1 MWHHVMRYAVL
12 FALSL
17 AIPVAA
23 AAQEKS
29 DALPTAG
36 LSAKHNWDGFYFGGH
51 VGFGGGNANAKVS
64 DATSMST
71 SNTFGGPIGGAHL
84 GYNVLLPSHI
94 LLGAEVDTT
103 FPNYIA
109 SNAVIASVATPQN
122 QIREELDYVA
132 TARGRLG
139 YVYGPW
145 LLYGTG
151 GVALMGSRFLNDLP
165 SGDEEKQ
172 LRSRVG
178 GVVGGGAEY
187 AFDRDW
193 RLRLEYLYGRFA
205 SANVAFPS
213 GATYA
218 STTDFNMVRLGLNRK
233 LNWSADADVERK
245 DDADGK
251 SPNWQIHGQTT
262 YIQQGYPNFHSPYEG
277 QNSLGGNAQT
287 KNTASGTAFL
297 GLQPWEGGEFFY
309 APELAQGFGLS
320 GTLGLGGFSNGEA
333 QKAGFPYPRYNTS
346 RLFFRQTFG
355 LGGEQESIEED
366 LIHFGGKTDVSR
378 LSFTVGRVFL
388 PDFIDNNAYADE
400 PRSGFLNWSIWAAG
414 AFDFP
419 ADQPGYSWGAFA
431 ELNQKD
437 WAVRAGYLLMPKVSN
452 SNYFDPD
459 VFGRGE
465 YLLETELRY
474 SLLSHPGKLRLI
486 GWVNPAYSGS
496 YADTLANPALNLDIS
511 QTRQGRVKYGA
522 VADFEQA
529 LSDEFGLFSRLS
541 WNNGKTEIMSFTDI
555 DASASFGGVL
565 NGNRWG
571 RPDDR
576 IGLAGAINA
585 LSADHRAFIAAGGLG
600 ILIGDGALNYHPE
613 KILETYYSYALQK
626 KMALTFD
633 YQFITNPAY
642 NADRGPVSIFSG
654 RLHAEF

>member
-1 MWHHVMRYAVL
+1 MRYA
-12 FALSL
+12 ALIALGL

-29 DALPTAG
+29 ATLPRKAADAPAKYDWEG
-36 LSAKHNWDGFYFGGH
+36 LYFGGH
-51 VGFGGGNANAKVS
+51 VGLGRGNANATVWDTTGAS
-64 DATSMST
+64 D
-71 SNTFGGPIGGAHL
+71 SNTFGGPIGGAQL

-94 LLGAEVDTT
+94 LLGAEVDAT

-122 QIREELDYVA
+122 QITEELDYVA
-132 TARGRLG
+132 TARGRIG

-151 GVALMGSRFLNDLP
+151 GIALMGSRFLNDLP
-165 SGDEEKQ
+165 SGDEQKQ
-172 LRSRVG
+172 LRSRFG
-178 GVVGGGAEY
+178 GVVGAGIEY
-187 AFDRDW
+187 AFDPNW
-193 RLRLEYLYGRFA
+193 TLRLEYLYGRFA
-205 SANVAFPS
+205 SANAAFPS
-213 GATYA
+213 GATYTSSA
-218 STTDFNMVRLGLNRK
+218 DFNMLRLGLNRK
-233 LNWSADADVERK
+233 LSGLGQVDFERK
-245 DDADGK
+245 DDAASK
-251 SPNWQIHGQTT
+251 SPDWQIHGQTT
-262 YIQQGYPNFHSPYEG
+262 YIQQGYPSFHSPYEG
-277 QNSLGGNAQT
+277 QNSLSGSAQT

-297 GLQPWEGGEFFY
+297 GVRPWQGGEFFY

-320 GTLGLGGFSNGEA
+320 ETLGLGGFSNGEA

-355 LGGEQESIEED
+355 LGGEKETIEED
-366 LIHFGGKTDVSR
+366 LIHFGGKVDVSR
-378 LSFTVGRVFL
+378 LSFMVGRVFV

-400 PRSGFLNWSIWAAG
+400 PRTGFLNWAIWAAG

-437 WAVRAGYLLMPKVSN
+437 WAVRAGYLLMPNESN
-452 SNYFDPD
+452 SNYFDPNI
-459 VFGRGE
+459 FGRGE

-474 SLLSHPGKLRLI
+474 SLLTHPGKLRLI
-486 GWVNPAYSGS
+486 GWVNSAFSGS
-496 YADTLANPALNLDIS
+496 YAETLANPDLNLDIT
-511 QTRQGRVKYGA
+511 QTRKGRIKYGA
-522 VADFEQA
+522 VANFEQSI
-529 LSDEFGLFSRLS
+529 SDEFGLFSRLS
-541 WNNGKTEIMSFTDI
+541 WNNGKAEIMAFTDI

-565 NGNRWG
+565 KGNSWG

-600 ILIGDGALNYHPE
+600 ILIGDGALNYRPE
-613 KILETYYSYALQK
+613 KILETYYSYALRK
-626 KMALTFD
+626 STTLTFD

-654 RLHAEF
+654 RFHAEF